1 MNPDEGRLKTGEQ
14 ETPSSAPR
22 DQPAPPKTAR
32 TGEDGVEEE
41 EEELVGRR
49 LEDEYEEASGEE
61 HLLFDE
67 ESESVREPP
76 LSPSSL
82 C

>member
-1 MNPDEGRLKTGEQ
+1 M
-14 ETPSSAPR
+14 
-22 DQPAPPKTAR
+22 
-32 TGEDGVEEE
+32 EEE

-49 LEDEYEEASGEE
+49 LEDEFEEASGEE

-67 ESESVREPP
+67 ESKSVREPP